1 MPCVCAESVWE
12 ADMGIIAISRQVA
25 ALGDEIAAEV
35 SEKLGYTFI
44 NRQELEKRIVK
55 LGFPAEKLKKY
66 DEKQPGFFAS
76 LVKDRDEYLHYL
88 QTAVLET
95 AEEGN
100 CILIG
105 RGAFVILESLPN
117 LISLRFVAKDDI
129 RMARLQAEFNWTEK
143 QAMQRINESDRNRR
157 GFHKSFF
164 NVEIDDASHFMMV
177 LNTGIFNEKSSADA
191 IAQIVNHYIT
201 PEREAGG
208 KEKLSELIKCQHL
221 VNKLV
226 FEYKLSIEFLRAVID
241 GKNLTLQ
248 GVADSTVLVE
258 RAIKIAAV
266 ELPEYTITSAI
277 SVVQDFKGHL

>member
-1 MPCVCAESVWE
+1 
-12 ADMGIIAISRQVA
+12 MGIIAISRQVA
-25 ALGDEIAAEV
+25 ALGDEISAEV
-35 SEKLGYTFI
+35 SEKLGYRFI
-44 NRQELEKRIVK
+44 NRQELEKRIVA

-117 LISLRFVAKDDI
+117 LVSLRFVAKDDV
-129 RMARLQAEFNWTEK
+129 RMARLQAEFNWNEK

-191 IAQIVNHYIT
+191 IAEIVRHYIT
-201 PEREAGG
+201 PEREAAG
-208 KEKLSELIKCQHL
+208 KEKLAELIKCQHL

-241 GKNLTLQ
+241 GNNLTLQ

-277 SVVQDFKGHL
+277 SVVQDFKAHL

>member
-117 LISLRFVAKDDI
+117 LISLRFVAKDDV
-129 RMARLQAEFNWTEK
+129 RMGRLQAEFNWTEK